1 LAEKAAAGDGEDRAA
16 PERQGVGNI
25 NAKSTPKNDVLVTAK
40 GIISAFQK
48 REIGTVYPRQAEL
61 TSFTLDLTWAS

>member
-1 LAEKAAAGDGEDRAA
+1 MDIILAGGHPIDGAQGYIPQKAFGT
-16 PERQGVGNI
+16 
-25 NAKSTPKNDVLVTAK
+25 KHVLLTAK

-61 TSFTLDLTWAS
+61 ASLTLDLTWVGQRD